1 MNQKSHREIV
11 QGVQMVIQG
20 CEFCEFTV
28 YNGNKVKWAG
38 SPYLHAVINMW
49 NIVICSVK
57 TAFCALKN
65 MIALHIV
72 GIVVKSGA

>member
-28 YNGNKVKWAG
+28 YNGNKVK
-38 SPYLHAVINMW
+38 
-49 NIVICSVK
+49 
-57 TAFCALKN
+57 
-65 MIALHIV
+65 
-72 GIVVKSGA
+72 